1 MNSFVKE
8 GYKIRF
14 VPWDPKFAPIVFNWY
29 YDVTYKL
36 FFREMDAPYTV
47 DDLKKFDLI
56 MGRAGVRL
64 FMVLDKE
71 TSTPIGMVTHYCLK
85 GKAGV
90 NRIGIMMDKK
100 HQHKTYT
107 IEALI
112 ILGDYLYNRMGFN
125 KLVIEFLAKDS
136 HIRRIA
142 EKGGWKYEATLVS
155 ETVVDGQRV
164 DEVRYYMFKD
174 TYLELYGN
182 YFEVLELQK

>member
-47 DDLKKFDLI
+47 DDLKKFDAI
-56 MGRAGVRL
+56 MARGGVRL
-64 FMVLDKE
+64 FMVIDKE
-71 TSTPIGMVTHYCLK
+71 TLVPIGMVTHCCLK

-112 ILGDYLYNRMGFN
+112 ILLDYVYNRLGFN
-125 KLVIEFLAKDS
+125 KAVIEFLASDK
-136 HIRRIA
+136 HIQRIA
-142 EKGGWKYEATLVS
+142 EKGGWKYEATLVR
-155 ETVVDGQRV
+155 ETMVDGKRV
-164 DEVRYYMFKD
+164 DEVRYYMFKE
-174 TYLELYGN
+174 TYEELYGN
-182 YFEVLELQK
+182 YFD